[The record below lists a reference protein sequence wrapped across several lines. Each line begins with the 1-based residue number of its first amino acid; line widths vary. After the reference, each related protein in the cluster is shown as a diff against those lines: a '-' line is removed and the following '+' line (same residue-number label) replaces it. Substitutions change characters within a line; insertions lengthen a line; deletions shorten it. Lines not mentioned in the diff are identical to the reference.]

1 MFNSGGLSLKVDY
14 VDGRIGCKCCIRF
27 SGTAIICLQFDQD
40 LLFYYK
46 QIYQSNN
53 SLIRKLAKYIYIYI
67 SYTGMSFGLLAEN

>member
-1 MFNSGGLSLKVDY
+1 VKLDY
-14 VDGRIGCKCCIRF
+14 EDGRKDCKYCLQF